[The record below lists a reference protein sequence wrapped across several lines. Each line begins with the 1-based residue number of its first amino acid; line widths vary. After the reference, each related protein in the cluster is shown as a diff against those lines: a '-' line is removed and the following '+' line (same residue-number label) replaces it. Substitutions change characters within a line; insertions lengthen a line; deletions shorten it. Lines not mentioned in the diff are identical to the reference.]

1 MKKKLKWVLVSLILL
16 VLLLLISRG
25 ITMSNKRKTNE
36 IKEEELI
43 FKEEKDKQEDEK
55 DKSLEEEVTKVFVD
69 IKGAVLNPGVYEIEK
84 DKKIIDVVSLA
95 GGLLEEA
102 NTTTINLAKK
112 VQNEMVIIVYTNEEI
127 NKAMQDG
134 QAINKIDNT
143 CVCPKIKNDACI
155 NNNTKNEENSESNT
169 DTSIQE
175 IININTATASD
186 FDKLP
191 GIGAS
196 KAEAIIQYREEH
208 GNFSR
213 IEDLKEISGIGDA
226 LFEKIKDYI
235 TV

>member
-127 NKAMQDG
+127 NKAMRDG

-208 GNFSR
+208 GSFSK

>member
-16 VLLLLISRG
+16 VLILVISIG
-25 ITMSNKRKTNE
+25 IITSNESKTNE
-36 IKEEELI
+36 VKEEELI
-43 FKEEKDKQEDEK
+43 FKEEKDNQEEK
-55 DKSLEEEVTKVFVD
+55 KDQPLEEEAKVFVD
-69 IKGAVLNPGVYEIEK
+69 IKGAVLSPGVYEIEK

-127 NKAMQDG
+127 NKAMRDG

-143 CVCPKIKNDACI
+143 CVCPKIKNDVCI
-155 NNNTKNEENSESNT
+155 NNNTKNEENNESNNT
-169 DTSIQE
+169 TSIQE

-208 GNFSR
+208 GSFSK

>member
-69 IKGAVLNPGVYEIEK
+69 IKGAVLSPGVYEIEK